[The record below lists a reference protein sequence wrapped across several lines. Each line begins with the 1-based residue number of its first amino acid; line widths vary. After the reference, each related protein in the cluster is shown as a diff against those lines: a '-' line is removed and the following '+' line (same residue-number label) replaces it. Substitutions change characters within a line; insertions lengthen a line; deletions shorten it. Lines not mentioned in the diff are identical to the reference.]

1 MRISG
6 FYANLQGEIIEIV
19 DQPLTKYNKHVWPTR
34 EQAEGAMALAEL
46 LRYYQLEFTGKTT
59 EEIVN
64 SEKWP
69 EFSKKHLDLFIKSLP
84 LFI

>member
-6 FYANLQGEIIEIV
+6 FYPNLQGEIIEIV

-46 LRYYQLEFTGKTT
+46 LRLYQSEFPGLQT
-59 EEIVN
+59 EAT
-64 SEKWP
+64 S
-69 EFSKKHLDLFIKSLP
+69 KSLCGM
-84 LFI
+84 

>member
-34 EQAEGAMALAEL
+34 EQAEGAMALAEW
-46 LRYYQLEFTGKTT
+46 LRYFQLEFPGLET
-59 EEIVN
+59 EEILK

-69 EFSKKHLDLFIKSLP
+69 EFRKKHLELFIKSLP

>member
-34 EQAEGAMALAEL
+34 EQAEGAMALAEW
-46 LRYYQLEFTGKTT
+46 LRYFQLEFPGLET
-59 EEIVN
+59 EEILK

-69 EFSKKHLDLFIKSLP
+69 EFSKQHLDLFIKSLP

>member
-6 FYANLQGEIIEIV
+6 FYPNLQGEIIEIV

-46 LRYYQLEFTGKTT
+46 LRYYQSEFPGKTT
-59 EEIVN
+59 EEILK

-69 EFSKKHLDLFIKSLP
+69 EFSDKHLDLFIKSQP

>member
-34 EQAEGAMALAEL
+34 ELAEGAMALAEL
-46 LRYYQLEFTGKTT
+46 LRLYRLEFPGKQT
-59 EEIVN
+59 EEILK

>member
-34 EQAEGAMALAEL
+34 ELAEGAMALAEW
-46 LRYYQLEFTGKTT
+46 LRYFQLEFPGLET
-59 EEIVN
+59 EEILK

>member
-6 FYANLQGEIIEIV
+6 FYPNLQGEIIEIV

-34 EQAEGAMALAEL
+34 EQAEGAMALAEW
-46 LRYYQLEFTGKTT
+46 LRYFQLEFPGKTT
-59 EEIVN
+59 EEILK

-69 EFSKKHLDLFIKSLP
+69 EFSKKHLDLFIKSQP
-84 LFI
+84 LLI

>member
-19 DQPLTKYNKHVWPTR
+19 DQPLTKYNKHVLPTR
-34 EQAEGAMALAEL
+34 ERAESAIPLAEW
-46 LRYYQLEFTGKTT
+46 LRAYQLQFPGKTT
-59 EEIVN
+59 EEIVK

>member
-34 EQAEGAMALAEL
+34 EQAEGAMALAEW
-46 LRYYQLEFTGKTT
+46 LRYFQLEFPGLET
-59 EEIVN
+59 EEILK

>member
-1 MRISG
+1 MRITG

-46 LRYYQLEFTGKTT
+46 LRLYQSEFPGLQT
-59 EEIVN
+59 EEIIK

-69 EFSKKHLDLFIKSLP
+69 EFSKKHLDLFIKSQP

>member
-6 FYANLQGEIIEIV
+6 FYPNLQGEIIEIV

-46 LRYYQLEFTGKTT
+46 LRLYQLEFPGKAT

-69 EFSKKHLDLFIKSLP
+69 EFSKQHMDLFLKSQP